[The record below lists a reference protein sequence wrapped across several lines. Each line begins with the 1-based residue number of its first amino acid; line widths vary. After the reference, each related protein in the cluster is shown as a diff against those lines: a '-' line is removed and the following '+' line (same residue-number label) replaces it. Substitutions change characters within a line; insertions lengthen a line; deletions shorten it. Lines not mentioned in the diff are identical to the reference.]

1 MKIEVRKYRESD
13 LDAVNKV
20 LLEVFS
26 YTKSN
31 FKDDSFK
38 EVVVLVDDVICGYLL
53 ITKVLNPIKNKYY
66 CLFDYV
72 CVSEK
77 YRGLGLGEKLTRYAE
92 EVALEDSP
100 MYLQLSCSYFRQDA
114 HKLYEKC
121 GFEKRESDLYRKV
134 IE

>member
-1 MKIEVRKYRESD
+1 M
-13 LDAVNKV
+13 
-20 LLEVFS
+20 
-26 YTKSN
+26 
-31 FKDDSFK
+31 
-38 EVVVLVDDVICGYLL
+38 DDVICGYLL

>member
-1 MKIEVRKYRESD
+1 MKIEVRKYKETD

-31 FKDDSFK
+31 FNDDCFK
-38 EVVVLVDDVICGYLL
+38 EVVILVDDVICGYLL
-53 ITKVLNPIKNKYY
+53 ITRVLNPIKNKYY

-72 CVSEK
+72 CISEK

-92 EVALEDSP
+92 EVALEDDP
-100 MYLQLSCSYFRQDA
+100 IYLQLSCSHFRSGA
-114 HKLYEKC
+114 HKLYKKC

-134 IE
+134 IK